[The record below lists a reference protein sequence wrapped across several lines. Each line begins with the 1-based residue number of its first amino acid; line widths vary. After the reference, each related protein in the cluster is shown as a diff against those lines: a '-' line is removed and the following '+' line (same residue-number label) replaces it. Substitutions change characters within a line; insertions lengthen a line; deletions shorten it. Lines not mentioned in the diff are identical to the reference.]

1 VAFFLTALLGLHI
14 GLPGSSVSPVWLP
27 SGVALAAALLC
38 GRRVLIGV
46 WVAAVLAQL
55 SVHTPPAVSAAQG
68 LGDVLEA
75 LIAAQALL
83 LLCGRGCRLLNVR
96 EVAVLLLCGA
106 GMGAAVGATVGVV
119 SLVVGAGLPLAAV
132 WTTWFTWWLGD
143 AAGLILI
150 TPLVIYVAGRSQSKI
165 TTRRLAEAAAFLA
178 LVGLMAYGAFWGAFS
193 GSLATPL
200 QYLVFVVLVVIAF
213 RFGPRLTI
221 VSTNLLVG
229 VALLAAVAGRGPFI
243 LSSLNESLLH
253 VQTSMSCLGVAGLLL
268 AIIVNERQV
277 AQREVEQAR
286 DGLEQIVRERTA
298 ELAELASRDD
308 LTGLANRRAFDEA
321 LARAIA
327 GAARGHLSTL
337 LFGDLDGFK
346 RCNDTHGHAFGDSIL
361 VEVADLLRG
370 CTRQCDLVAR
380 VGGDEFGLILDGVAS
395 DAALDVA
402 ARIESRLAALSEKI
416 AVPVSMSF
424 GLAEIDG
431 SCDIAALRGT
441 VDQAMY
447 RAKASGGA
455 QVVRLVGEDAAGQVP
470 ADNITPE
477 IVGGPL
483 LGCDV

>member
-1 VAFFLTALLGLHI
+1 
-14 GLPGSSVSPVWLP
+14 
-27 SGVALAAALLC
+27 
-38 GRRVLIGV
+38 
-46 WVAAVLAQL
+46 
-55 SVHTPPAVSAAQG
+55 
-68 LGDVLEA
+68 
-75 LIAAQALL
+75 L

-96 EVAVLLLCGA
+96 EVAVLLPCGA
-106 GMGAAVGATVGVV
+106 GLGAAVGATVGVV

-165 TTRRLAEAAAFLA
+165 TTRRLAEATAFLA

-200 QYLVFVVLVVIAF
+200 QYLVFVVLLVIAF

-268 AIIVNERQV
+268 AIIVSERQV
-277 AQREVEQAR
+277 AQRAVEQAR
-286 DGLEQIVRERTA
+286 DGLEQVVRERTA

-308 LTGLANRRAFDEA
+308 LTALANRRAFDEA
-321 LARAIA
+321 LARAVA
-327 GAARGHLSTL
+327 GAVRGHLSTL
-337 LFGDLDGFK
+337 IFGDLDGFK

-370 CTRQCDLVAR
+370 CTRQSDLVAR
-380 VGGDEFGLILDGVAS
+380 VGGDEFGLILDRTPSDEALEVAT
-395 DAALDVA
+395 
-402 ARIESRLAALSEKI
+402 RIESRLAALSEKI
-416 AVPVSMSF
+416 DVSVSMSC
-424 GLAEIDG
+424 GLVEIDG
-431 SCDIAALRGT
+431 SCDMASLLET
-441 VDQAMY
+441 VDQTMY
-447 RAKASGGA
+447 RAKANGGA
-455 QVVRLVGEDAAGQVP
+455 RVVRLVAEGDAGDVLT
-470 ADNITPE
+470 DIISSET
-477 IVGGPL
+477 VGDHL
-483 LGCDV
+483 LGCDQLQWRRDEAQLAQREQPC